1 MLPRLGKEIGL
12 DPPYPE
18 FLRELRSGDFSGDIH
33 SDIRAR
39 LVNATDN
46 SVYQILPQAI
56 VCPRTRRDVVV
67 LAKLAAESRFRGVT
81 LTARGGGTGTNG
93 QALTEG
99 IVVDLSRHMSRVIE
113 INTTERWVRVEP
125 GVVLDQLNATLA
137 PLGLFFAPTVSP
149 SNRATLGGMVS
160 TDACGKGSRVYGK
173 TSEHVL
179 DLALVLADGT
189 EWLSRPVDAATLRQL
204 KKRPDRIG
212 AIYRTVDEILTS
224 KQALIERQFPK
235 LPRFLTGYDL
245 AHVRATRGT
254 FDLNRLLTG
263 SEGTLAFI
271 TEARL
276 ALVPIPAHKRL
287 MAISYRCFDDAL
299 ASAEVLV
306 GADPGAIE
314 TVDGKILE
322 LARKDPVYDRVGHLL
337 GDPSGERTE
346 ALNLVEFSG
355 DDPASM
361 DSKVRALVSSLEARC
376 GQPGQAH
383 RWVVAAT
390 PAEAAGLWEL
400 RKKGVGL
407 LGNAPGVRRPIAFV
421 EDTAVP
427 PNRLAE
433 YVREFR
439 RLLEDAGLEYGMF
452 GHVDVGCL
460 HVRPA
465 LNLRDPSDERLL
477 RRISDRVAELVRGYG
492 GVMWSEHGKGFRS
505 EYSPRFFGEELF
517 LELCRI
523 KSVFDPSNQLNP
535 GKLAVPDPSMH
546 ALVSVD
552 GPKRGHFDRQLS
564 TGSLERYAAAVNCN
578 GNGACFDY
586 DPDSV
591 MCPSSKVT
599 RDRVHSPKGRA
610 TMMREWLRELALRGY
625 EPGEHVAT
633 RHSGIVWDQLVVNGA
648 AREAGEY
655 DFSHEVH
662 AAMDGC
668 LSCKACAT
676 QCPIK
681 VDVPE
686 LKAEFFDLY
695 YRRYPRPLK
704 DYLLAGL
711 EAVIGWM
718 ALLPRLANA
727 FLRARW
733 FRGLLSRIAGLVD
746 TPLLSVHTLRRG
758 LAERGALRFS
768 LPRLLA
774 LSESERKRHVLLIQ
788 DAFTSFYESHVVLD
802 CYDLLRELGYEVTVV
817 PFRQNGKGLHV
828 KGMLRRFRRLVRANA
843 DYFSGL
849 AGLGIPMVGV
859 DPAVT
864 LTYRDEYRRVLG
876 DDPGF
881 RVQLLQEWLV
891 SRQEELRQCLEQ
903 RCYRRPPET
912 AFSLMGHCT
921 EKTLEP
927 ASQRQWQ
934 QLFALF
940 GLELELVAV
949 GCCGMCGVFGHEA
962 SHREESLGI
971 YAMSWRRHL
980 PREPEL
986 RRRYL
991 AAGHSCRSQVERF
1004 DGDTLRH
1011 PAAVL
1016 LEALR
1021 AGFAWRQ
1028 TDGCSGASWKP

>member
-1 MLPRLGKEIGL
+1 MRPATMLPRLGKEIGL
-12 DPPYPE
+12 DPPYPQ
-18 FLRELRSGDFSGDIH
+18 FLRELRSSGFSGDIH
-33 SDIRAR
+33 RDIRAR

-46 SVYQILPQAI
+46 SVYQVLPQAV
-56 VCPRTRRDVVV
+56 VCPRTRRDVVA
-67 LAKLAAESRFRGVT
+67 LTTLAAESRFREVT

-93 QALTEG
+93 QALTQG
-99 IVVDLSRHMSRVIE
+99 IVVDLSRHMSKIIE
-113 INTTERWVRVEP
+113 INTTERWARVEP

-137 PLGLFFAPTVSP
+137 PLGLLFAPTVSP

-173 TSEHVL
+173 TSQHVL
-179 DLALVLADGT
+179 ELALVLADGT
-189 EWLSRPVDAATLRQL
+189 EWLSRPVDAGTLSRL
-204 KKRPDRIG
+204 KRRPDRIG
-212 AIYRTVDEILTS
+212 AIYRTVDAILAS
-224 KQALIERQFPK
+224 KHALIEQQFPK

-245 AHVRATRGT
+245 AHVRTDDGV

-271 TEARL
+271 TEAKL
-276 ALVPIPAHKRL
+276 ALVPIPTHRRL
-287 MAISYRCFDDAL
+287 IAIRYRCFDDAL
-299 ASAEVLV
+299 ASAEIVV
-306 GADPGAIE
+306 RADPGAIE

-322 LARKDPVYDRVGHLL
+322 LARRDPVYDRVGHLL
-337 GDPSGERTE
+337 ADPLGEPTE

-355 DDPASM
+355 DDLASIE
-361 DSKVRALVSSLEARC
+361 SKVRALVAELHARR
-376 GQPGQAH
+376 GEPGQAH
-383 RWVVAAT
+383 GWVVADT

-407 LGNAPGVRRPIAFV
+407 LGNAPGIRRPVAFV

-427 PNRLAE
+427 PERLAE

-439 RLLEDAGLEYGMF
+439 RLLEAAGLEYGMF

-465 LNLRDPSDERLL
+465 LNLRDPSDELVL
-477 RRISDRVAELVRGYG
+477 RRISDRVAELVRSFG

-517 LELCRI
+517 GELCRI
-523 KSVFDPSNQLNP
+523 KGVFDPSNQLNP
-535 GKLAVPDPSMH
+535 GKLAVPDPSTH

-552 GPKRGHFDRQLS
+552 GPKRGHFDRQIS

-578 GNGACFDY
+578 GNAACFDY

-610 TMMREWLRELALRGY
+610 TMMREWLRELAELGY

-633 RHSGIVWDQLVVNGA
+633 RCPGVVWDQRIVHRA
-648 AREAGEY
+648 ARDADEY

-686 LKAEFFDLY
+686 LKAEFLDLY
-695 YRRYPRPLK
+695 YRRYPRPLT
-704 DYLLAGL
+704 DYFLASL

-718 ALLPRLANA
+718 ALLPRLVNA
-727 FLRARW
+727 FLGARW

-758 LAERGALRFS
+758 LAQRGARRFS
-768 LPRLLA
+768 LATLRA
-774 LSESERKRHVLLIQ
+774 LSDDERRRHVLVIQ
-788 DAFTSFYESHVVLD
+788 DAFTSFYESHVVLS
-802 CYDLLRELGYEVTVV
+802 CYDLLRELGYDVTVV

-828 KGMLRRFRRLVRANA
+828 KGMLRRLHRLVRINA
-843 DYFSGL
+843 DYFSEL
-849 AGLGIPMVGV
+849 ASLGIPMVGI

-876 DDPGF
+876 GGLGF

-891 SRQEELRQCLEQ
+891 SRHEQIRKGLET
-903 RCYRRPPET
+903 RGYRPPKET

-921 EKTLEP
+921 EKSLEP

-940 GLELELVAV
+940 GLELELVPV

-962 SHREESLGI
+962 SHRDESLGI
-971 YAMSWRRHL
+971 YAMSWRKRL
-980 PREPEL
+980 PRDPEL

-991 AAGHSCRSQVERF
+991 APGHSCRSQVERF
-1004 DGDTLRH
+1004 DGDVLRH

-1016 LEALR
+1016 LEAAR
-1021 AGFAWRQ
+1021 AGMRH
-1028 TDGCSGASWKP
+1028 

>member
-1 MLPRLGKEIGL
+1 
-12 DPPYPE
+12 
-18 FLRELRSGDFSGDIH
+18 
-33 SDIRAR
+33 
-39 LVNATDN
+39 
-46 SVYQILPQAI
+46 
-56 VCPRTRRDVVV
+56 
-67 LAKLAAESRFRGVT
+67 
-81 LTARGGGTGTNG
+81 
-93 QALTEG
+93 
-99 IVVDLSRHMSRVIE
+99 
-113 INTTERWVRVEP
+113 
-125 GVVLDQLNATLA
+125 
-137 PLGLFFAPTVSP
+137 
-149 SNRATLGGMVS
+149 
-160 TDACGKGSRVYGK
+160 DACGKGSRIYGK
-173 TSEHVL
+173 TSQHVL
-179 DLALVLADGT
+179 ELALVLPDGT
-189 EWLSRPVDAATLRQL
+189 EWLSRPVDPATLSRL
-204 KKRPDRIG
+204 KKRPDRVG
-212 AIYRTVDEILTS
+212 AIYRTVDAILTRQ
-224 KQALIERQFPK
+224 QALIERQFPK

-245 AHVRATRGT
+245 AHVRGADGA
-254 FDLNRLLTG
+254 FDLNRLVTG
-263 SEGTLAFI
+263 SEGTLACI
-271 TEARL
+271 TEAKL
-276 ALVPIPAHKRL
+276 ALVPVPAHKRL
-287 MAISYRCFDDAL
+287 VAIRYRCFDDAL

-306 GADPGAIE
+306 GSDPAAIE

-322 LARKDPVYDRVGHLL
+322 LARKDPVYDRVGHLVM
-337 GDPSGERTE
+337 DPSGEPTE

-355 DDPASM
+355 DDLAAVE
-361 DSKVRALVSSLEARC
+361 SKVQALVAELQARC

-383 RWVVAAT
+383 GWVVAAT
-390 PAEAAGLWEL
+390 PAESAGLWEL

-407 LGNAPGVRRPIAFV
+407 LGNAPGIRRPIAFV

-427 PNRLAE
+427 PNHLAQ

-439 RLLEDAGLEYGMF
+439 RLLEAAGLEYGMF

-465 LNLRDPSDERLL
+465 LNLRDPVDELLL
-477 RRISDRVAELVRGYG
+477 RRISDRVVELVRRYG

-517 LELCRI
+517 GELCRI
-523 KSVFDPSNQLNP
+523 KRVFDPTNQLNP
-535 GKLAVPDPSMH
+535 GKLAVPDPSTH

-552 GPKRGHFDRQLS
+552 GPKRGHFDRQIS
-564 TGSLERYAAAVNCN
+564 RRSLQRYAVAVNCN
-578 GNGACFDY
+578 GNAACFDY

-625 EPGEHVAT
+625 EPAEHVAA
-633 RHSGIVWDQLVVNGA
+633 RCPGIIWDHRIVHRA
-648 AREAGEY
+648 ARDADEY

-695 YRRYPRPLK
+695 YQRYPRPLK
-704 DYLLAGL
+704 DYLLASL

-718 ALLPRLANA
+718 ALLPRLVNA
-727 FLRARW
+727 LLRARW
-733 FRGLLSRIAGLVD
+733 LQRLLSLAGLVD
-746 TPLLSVHTLRRG
+746 TPLLSAYTLRRG
-758 LAERGALRFS
+758 LAERGARRFDLR
-768 LPRLLA
+768 RLRA
-774 LSESERKRHVLLIQ
+774 LSDDERGRHVLLVQ
-788 DAFTSFYESHVVLD
+788 DAFTSFYESHVMLS
-802 CYDLLRELGYEVTVV
+802 CYDLLHELGYDVTVV

-828 KGMLRRFRRLVRANA
+828 KGMLRRFHRLVRANA
-843 DYFSGL
+843 DYFSELGR
-849 AGLGIPMVGV
+849 LGIAMIGI

-876 DDPGF
+876 ADPGF
-881 RVQLLQEWLV
+881 RIELLQEWLV
-891 SRQEELRQCLEQ
+891 SQQEQVRQCLK
-903 RCYRRPPET
+903 RRGYRRPAGT

-962 SHREESLGI
+962 SHRDESLGI
-971 YAMSWRRHL
+971 YEMSWQKHL
-980 PREPEL
+980 PRDPEL
-986 RRRYL
+986 RKRYL

-1004 DGDTLRH
+1004 DGEPLRH

-1016 LEALR
+1016 LEAVR
-1021 AGFAWRQ
+1021 GRE
-1028 TDGCSGASWKP
+1028 S